1 EPGRGSV
8 FWFVVELPAAGG
20 ESAAAPDLAGLKLLS
35 ATANPVGRRVLA
47 RQLASAGAAVET
59 ATREEALAR
68 LGEAALAGAPFDAAI
83 LDADDELEGFAQRV
97 REDAALAGLKLVVA
111 LTAEERGRIDRY
123 RSAGFDAYLM
133 KPV

>member
-1 EPGRGSV
+1 
-8 FWFVVELPAAGG
+8 
-20 ESAAAPDLAGLKLLS
+20 
-35 ATANPVGRRVLA
+35 
-47 RQLASAGAAVET
+47 
-59 ATREEALAR
+59 
-68 LGEAALAGAPFDAAI
+68 ALAGAPFDAAI

-133 KPV
+133 KPVRRGALLRRVAVLAGRLPPEEDEARGAPESARPAPPAARPLRVLLAEDNQINQMLAL